1 MQFSQVAVLMAAL
14 IAVAYAGTCQD
25 ACDLQSGDA
34 KKACDE
40 ACDTGCDTCDIM
52 SGVLKSTC
60 EATYCGAGEVISSL
74 FAVAAAAAFAMFN

>member
-25 ACDLQSGDA
+25 GCDVLSGSL
-34 KKACDE
+34 KKACNE
-40 ACDTGCDTCDIM
+40 ACDTGCDTCAAMEGD
-52 SGVLKSTC
+52 LKTTC
-60 EATYCGAGEVISSL
+60 EAAYCGAGEVISSL

>member
-1 MQFSQVAVLMAAL
+1 MAAL

-25 ACDLQSGDA
+25 TCDALSGSL
-34 KKACDE
+34 KKVCDE
-40 ACDTGCDTCDIM
+40 ACDTGCDTCDAM
-52 SGVLKSTC
+52 EGESKTTC